1 MINNKKNQ
9 DDISIFLFFFLKKI
23 SSAQY
28 LKRKTIFQIN
38 DKIN

>member
-9 DDISIFLFFFLKKI
+9 DDISIFLFFLKKI